1 MAKQKAK
8 PKLKAEKKVMFKVEE
23 GDLTRFVQQ
32 VYDENYEFVAVEE
45 CGNDSSHTFSVTGII
60 NEYDAGAAKT
70 IRNGEVPTYRNGLLL
85 DVLCADGYIEPG
97 EYVVEVCW

>member
-1 MAKQKAK
+1 MAKPK

-23 GDLTRFVQQ
+23 SDLTRFVQE

-45 CGNDSSHTFSVTGII
+45 CGNDSSHTFRVTGVI
-60 NEYDAGAAKT
+60 NKYDETDAKK
-70 IRNGEVPTYRNGLLL
+70 IRDGDIPIYSNGLLL